1 MRTLWII
8 AGMRRSGI
16 HAVVN
21 WMKAAIDT
29 TGEPHVLLNNVRLR
43 VLNSKDSNV
52 IFSKSF
58 ASSASSNEHVL
69 IVFEDKRLGR
79 VLEAPLI
86 RRIGTDQ
93 QKQLVVIRDPYNL
106 VASRLHRTRRKRN
119 RDTHPR
125 RVAELWPDHAGH
137 DESWTRCVYNQW
149 FLEESYRRDLADGL
163 GLPICPSLPKRIA
176 RAGRG
181 SSFDGVRYDGRASD
195 MPVLDR
201 WRLFAGDE
209 EFLRYVNHSSF
220 ATLSEELCA
229 FPNPLEEAAVDS

>member
-1 MRTLWII
+1 MRTLWIV

-21 WMKAAIDT
+21 WIKTAIDT

-43 VLNSKDSNV
+43 TLNRKDSNV
-52 IFSKSF
+52 IFSQSF
-58 ASSASSNEHVL
+58 VSSASANEHILV
-69 IVFEDKRLGR
+69 VFEDKRLRR
-79 VLEAPLI
+79 VLGAPLI
-86 RRIGTDQ
+86 RRIGADH
-93 QKQLVVIRDPYNL
+93 QKRLVVIRDPYNL

-137 DESWTRCVYNQW
+137 DESWTRCVYNRW
-149 FLEESYRRDLADGL
+149 FLDESYRMQLAADLD
-163 GLPICPSLPKRIA
+163 LPACPSLPKRIA

-181 SSFDGVRYDGRASD
+181 SSFDGVRYDGRAGE

-201 WRLFAGDE
+201 WREFAYDP
-209 EFLRYVNHSSF
+209 EFHQYVDHPPL
-220 ATLSEELCA
+220 ATLSEQLCRFA
-229 FPNPLEEAAVDS
+229 NPLEEVAVDS